1 MVRDE
6 VTIQDR
12 EQAGYLLS
20 KKLML
25 YKNSNALVVGL
36 GHGGAVV
43 GYHVAHAL
51 QLSFAVIPCR
61 KIKHPAN
68 SAQTIGSVSMN
79 EVLMLDD
86 THGIP
91 QDYIYHQ
98 ILLSRIG
105 IEREF
110 NFYYANKPRPIIEN
124 RTVIIADDVL
134 EEGNAMIACLRSIQ
148 KQNPANVVVA
158 IPIVTAAAFRAIS
171 LEADDVVFL
180 KKESGNEPVR
190 NIYASLPTVK
200 EEEVRDLLLKSMK
213 STV

>member
-1 MVRDE
+1 MVREE

-20 KKLML
+20 KKLLL

-79 EVLMLDD
+79 EVLMLEDI
-86 THGIP
+86 HGIP

-134 EEGNAMIACLRSIQ
+134 EEGNAIIACLRSIK
-148 KQNPANVVVA
+148 KQNPTDVVVA

-180 KKESGNEPVR
+180 KKESSNEPVR

>member
-61 KIKHPAN
+61 KIK
-68 SAQTIGSVSMN
+68 
-79 EVLMLDD
+79 
-86 THGIP
+86 
-91 QDYIYHQ
+91 
-98 ILLSRIG
+98 
-105 IEREF
+105 
-110 NFYYANKPRPIIEN
+110 
-124 RTVIIADDVL
+124 
-134 EEGNAMIACLRSIQ
+134 RSG
-148 KQNPANVVVA
+148 
-158 IPIVTAAAFRAIS
+158 R
-171 LEADDVVFL
+171 
-180 KKESGNEPVR
+180 
-190 NIYASLPTVK
+190 
-200 EEEVRDLLLKSMK
+200 
-213 STV
+213 